1 MEEQTDVA
9 ALVEGDALAA
19 LQTERDALAA
29 RVTELEGQ
37 WRDSVLTGALALALQ
52 QAGCR
57 DVEAALALLDRGG
70 VSLGEDGIAQGV
82 ADAVTA
88 LRGSRAYLF
97 PPRTLGATNPAGGV
111 PLDPAV
117 AFATW
122 LRGG

>member
-1 MEEQTDVA
+1 MDEQTTVA
-9 ALVEGDALAA
+9 APEGDGLTA

-37 WRDSVLTGALALALQ
+37 WRDSVVTGALALALQ

-57 DVEAALALLDRGG
+57 DVEAALALLDRGT
-70 VSLGEDGIAQGV
+70 VALGEDGAAQGV
-82 ADAVTA
+82 ADAVTT
-88 LRGSRAYLF
+88 LRQSRAYLF
-97 PPRTLGATNPAGGV
+97 PARTTGAVNPAAGI

-117 AFATW
+117 AFASW